1 MNVET
6 KKARFFKELWTEFSN
21 GTSSNKLGIVS
32 SLFTVS
38 GVSGAFFYTN
48 LSIGKILNLDLFQ
61 LSILFLLTTLLIVFS
76 LLIIGGMVYASTPK
90 NFNLDLSFL
99 FFVVLI
105 LTWGMGL
112 ALLSV
117 IFAFYMEIID
127 LLFNRYVK

>member
-1 MNVET
+1 M
-6 KKARFFKELWTEFSN
+6 
-21 GTSSNKLGIVS
+21 S

-99 FFVVLI
+99 FFVVII

-112 ALLSV
+112 ALLSM
-117 IFAFYMEIID
+117 IFAFYMEIVD